1 MHSEVK
7 FMSRLEVIEG
17 TWEELTARAE
27 EFRGRKLKLIVLPP
41 EAENNKAVPDDAEL
55 HQAAVRLFAE
65 ADTLERESG
74 KPSRNSYENAFGKAI
89 AEKHRKMGLKVY
101 PQRLP

>member
-1 MHSEVK
+1 MQLEVK
-7 FMSRLEVIEG
+7 LMTHLEVIEG

-27 EFRGRKLKLIVLPP
+27 EFKGRKLRLIVLPT
-41 EAENNKAVPDDAEL
+41 EAENNKTIAGEAAL

-74 KPSRNSYENAFGKAI
+74 KPSRDSYENAFGKAI
-89 AEKHRKMGLKVY
+89 AEKYRKMGLKV
-101 PQRLP
+101 

>member
-1 MHSEVK
+1 MQLEVK

-27 EFRGRKLKLIVLPP
+27 EFKGRKLKLIVLPP
-41 EAENNKAVPDDAEL
+41 EAENNKAVPGDAEL

-74 KPSRNSYENAFGKAI
+74 KPSQDSYENAFGKVI
-89 AEKHRKMGLKVY
+89 TDKYRKMGLKV
-101 PQRLP
+101 